1 VKGEVDPDSP
11 VPFLNVGEPEQAC
24 IGNIGAD
31 CKADYYGEYLDVLA
45 KSSSVKKI
53 RHLEVE
59 YIIETN
65 IAAFEREDDHTPK
78 EKPEQGKD
86 QTAQNR
92 DIYGSPDILLY
103 RHPHAGRDYITM
115 QAMVGD

>member
-1 VKGEVDPDSP
+1 
-11 VPFLNVGEPEQAC
+11 VGEPEQAC

-31 CKADYYGEYLDVLA
+31 CKADYYGEHLDVLA

-59 YIIETN
+59 YIIKTH
-65 IAAFEREDDHTPK
+65 IAAFEREDDHPSK
-78 EKPEQGKD
+78 EKPEKGKD
-86 QTAQNR
+86 EPAKNR
-92 DIYGSPDILLY
+92 DIRGSPDILLY
-103 RHPHAGRDYITM
+103 RHTHSGRDHVTM

>member
-1 VKGEVDPDSP
+1 VEGEIDTDSP

-31 CKADYYGEYLDVLA
+31 CKADYYGEHLDVLA

-53 RHLEVE
+53 RHLKVE
-59 YIIETN
+59 YIIETH
-65 IAAFEREDDHTPK
+65 IAAFERENDHTSK
-78 EKPEQGKD
+78 EKSKKGKD
-86 QTAQNR
+86 ETAQDR
-92 DIYGSPDILLY
+92 DSHGSPDILLY
-103 RHPHAGRDYITM
+103 RHPHAGRDHISM